1 MMNAD
6 RVYNK
11 AGAPCMDCKR
21 ITFELRRVC
30 PWCAKARQLKID
42 AEIAEKIECAK
53 LMPDYRHKAENC
65 FESGTRSDG
74 VRAKQRRI
82 DGEGMSIGLADG

>member
-1 MMNAD
+1 MMRAD

-30 PWCAKARQLKID
+30 PWCAKARQDKVD
-42 AEIAEKIECAK
+42 AEIAESLEKAK
-53 LMPDYRHKAENC
+53 LSPDYRHKAVDC
-65 FESGTRSDG
+65 FEGGRRFDSVRS
-74 VRAKQRRI
+74 KQRRI
-82 DGEGMSIGLADG
+82 EGEGMNTNLADG